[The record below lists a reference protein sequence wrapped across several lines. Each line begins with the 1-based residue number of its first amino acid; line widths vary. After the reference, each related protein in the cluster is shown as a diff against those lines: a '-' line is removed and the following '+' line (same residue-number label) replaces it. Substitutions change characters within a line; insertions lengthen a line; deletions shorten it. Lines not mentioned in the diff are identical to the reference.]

1 MKAIPIGISSF
12 EELRNNDYYFVD
24 KTNMIQEF
32 LERKSKVTLITRPR
46 RFGKTLNM
54 SMMASFFDV
63 TKNSKL
69 VFENTKIM
77 NSDYVYEMNQ
87 YPTIFISFA
96 NAKRNRESI
105 ITTIKKQIL
114 NEWAKYDFVFKSLNK
129 YDQKEHDYIE
139 SNLMDFHSNNLNGIN
154 DALSF
159 LMERLYAYYNKQVMV
174 FIDEYDTPFVE
185 AHVNGC
191 YEELRGGLSGLLYN
205 SLKTSN
211 CLKYA
216 LLTGIQRVAKEN
228 IFSDLNNLDVN
239 SILDTAY
246 SEYFGFNADEVNQ
259 LLDTYGL
266 TLNDEVKSMYDGYKI
281 GNMDI
286 YNPWSILNYAQ
297 KKEESGYPLS
307 SYAYYFMQR

>member
-1 MKAIPIGISSF
+1 
-12 EELRNNDYYFVD
+12 
-24 KTNMIQEF
+24 
-32 LERKSKVTLITRPR
+32 
-46 RFGKTLNM
+46 
-54 SMMASFFDV
+54 
-63 TKNSKL
+63 
-69 VFENTKIM
+69 M
-77 NSDYVYEMNQ
+77 NSDYIDEMNQ
-87 YPTIFISFA
+87 YPTIYISFA
-96 NAKRNRESI
+96 NAKRDRESI

-114 NEWAKYDFVFKSLNK
+114 NEWAKYDFVFKNLNK

-139 SNLMDFHSNNLNGIN
+139 SNLMDFHSHNLNRIN

-159 LMERLYAYYNKQVMV
+159 LMERLFAYYNKQVMV

-185 AHVNGC
+185 AHTNGC
-191 YEELRGGLSGLLYN
+191 YEELRGGLSGLLHN

-239 SILDTAY
+239 SVLDIAY
-246 SEYFGFNADEVNQ
+246 SEYFGFNTYEVDQ
-259 LLDTYGL
+259 LLDKYGL

-281 GNMDI
+281 GNVDI

-297 KKEESGYPLS
+297 KKELIPYWINTSANTMIKENIKNADLDFKDQYEELISNGYLDT
-307 SYAYYFMQR
+307 QVNTQTR